1 MVHKQWDKDVDRQEL
16 VLKDVKAQHAA
27 IRAAEEAALEGNPAA
42 KAAYL
47 KKMNRVT
54 GPVPQVR
61 AQIELLEAK
70 RESQKE
76 AVERLEAAESRWHD
90 VVGPRLL
97 QKLVSRRMREG
108 FPLPFRLDFRKGSR
122 YARVNWLL
130 EAASM
135 GLYEEETDAQGN
147 LTPAAQR
154 KSDMMCPGG
163 WQMVLRPG
171 QYVYVNGARFKV
183 VRQDVPDVPD
193 YESSV
198 FTEDEDDATLATL
211 DDDGGA
217 AGVDAEAGA
226 EGTDA
231 VEADRVSELGD
242 GDAKGDNDNDDDDDD
257 DDDDVHSLESES
269 IAGIVL
275 EDFQHEIRHQ
285 TPHL

>member
-27 IRAAEEAALEGNPAA
+27 IRATEEAALEGNPAA

-47 KKMNRVT
+47 KKLNRVT

-70 RESQKE
+70 RQSQKE
-76 AVERLEAAESRWHD
+76 AAERLEAAESRWHD

-108 FPLPFRLDFRKGSR
+108 FPLPFRLDFRKGSY

-135 GLYEEETDAQGN
+135 GLYEEERDAQGN

-198 FTEDEDDATLATL
+198 FTEDDDDATLATL
-211 DDDGGA
+211 DDDDG
-217 AGVDAEAGA
+217 AGVDAKAA
-226 EGTDA
+226 DEGTDV
-231 VEADRVSELGD
+231 VEADRISELGD
-242 GDAKGDNDNDDDDDD
+242 GDAKGGGSDIDDDDDM
-257 DDDDVHSLESES
+257 HSLESES

-275 EDFQHEIRHQ
+275 EDVQHEIRHQ
-285 TPHL
+285 TPQL